1 MSKRVPLLIFLTVA
15 ILIIG
20 ATVVGAITGEATG
33 GGCRA
38 AVDTDT
44 NAVTPAF
51 GGTVVSSVTMTKTC
65 PGIVIGQFTA
75 ETDGS
80 GTATNDFVR
89 VSLRATCTG
98 AGGQTNPCAVGQV
111 VFAQPAPMRLDDNLQ
126 AEIETR
132 GMDAVFPNLRRGIW
146 RFDAVAG
153 GDGTNAQVISR
164 TLHVEA
170 FQGGPAA

>member
-1 MSKRVPLLIFLTVA
+1 MSKRVLLAIFLSVTM
-15 ILIIG
+15 LIIG
-20 ATVVGAITGEATG
+20 VTVAGAITGAATG
-33 GGCRA
+33 GGCNVG
-38 AVDTDT
+38 VDTDT

-51 GGTVVSSVTMTKTC
+51 GGTVVSSVTMTKPC
-65 PGIVIGQFTA
+65 QGIVVGQFTA

-80 GTATNDFVR
+80 GTATNDILR
-89 VSLRATCTG
+89 VSLRATCT
-98 AGGQTNPCAVGQV
+98 ATGGLGTPCTVGQV

-132 GMDAVFPNLRRGIW
+132 GMNAVFPNLRRGVW

-164 TLHVEA
+164 SFHVEA